1 MRAERLKSSIFAPKK
16 LCGGQTVN
24 RFETRTTL
32 ILGRWHSLKK
42 KNMKQIII
50 TIILLSSSFLYGQN
64 DDWHITTTDKEAYT
78 GIAMSNGRIGMLTS
92 SEPFKIQH
100 TVLNNVYDVDPVLKI
115 SQIVHGMDFGNL
127 EVYIDGEQVTAKNIS
142 NWSQTID
149 MKEAAFTTHFEYK
162 EKAKISCTVY
172 ALRNLQYTG
181 YIDVEISAMEDIEV
195 KAIGKITIP
204 EKYQNT
210 QNTYQVLRDVE
221 TTMPILQSVAETPFG
236 KHLVATSGT
245 FVWHQ
250 INSSRE
256 HQRPE
261 LTHAIVSKY
270 ENTLSFKKEINK
282 GENLE
287 FAWTGA
293 ECTTADFSD
302 PKSESERMVIFN
314 LLNARDVLLDGHKA
328 LWEELW
334 EGDIIIEGDLES
346 QQDVRLA
353 LYHLYAFGRGDSD
366 LSIAPMGLSLQV
378 PYNGHIF
385 WDTELWMFP
394 PLLLLN
400 QDIARSLV
408 NYRSDRL
415 EPAKK
420 RAINYGYKGAMF
432 PWESDDTGEEA
443 TPPFA
448 LTGPF
453 EHHITADIG
462 IAFWNYY
469 RVTKNKK
476 WLEEKGYPVLKE
488 VADFW
493 VSRVTKNKDGSYSIN
508 NVVGANEFAPN
519 VNDNAF
525 TNGAAITALRYASL
539 AAKEMGISPDPKW
552 EEVANNIN
560 ILKFADG
567 TTKEHSDYNGE
578 IIKQADA
585 NLLSFPL
592 NIVNDKEIILKDL
605 QYYEPRLAKEG
616 PAMGKSIFA
625 VLYARQGDADNAFRL
640 FKQSYVP
647 NQQKPFG
654 ALSETAT
661 ANHSYFATGAGG
673 MLQTVLFGFGG
684 LEITDEGIVQKNPI
698 LPKQWK
704 SLTIKGVGLDK
715 KTYRIEE

>member
-1 MRAERLKSSIFAPKK
+1 
-16 LCGGQTVN
+16 
-24 RFETRTTL
+24 
-32 ILGRWHSLKK
+32 
-42 KNMKQIII
+42 
-50 TIILLSSSFLYGQN
+50 
-64 DDWHITTTDKEAYT
+64 
-78 GIAMSNGRIGMLTS
+78 
-92 SEPFKIQH
+92 
-100 TVLNNVYDVDPVLKI
+100 
-115 SQIVHGMDFGNL
+115 
-127 EVYIDGEQVTAKNIS
+127 
-142 NWSQTID
+142 
-149 MKEAAFTTHFEYK
+149 
-162 EKAKISCTVY
+162 
-172 ALRNLQYTG
+172 
-181 YIDVEISAMEDIEV
+181 
-195 KAIGKITIP
+195 
-204 EKYQNT
+204 
-210 QNTYQVLRDVE
+210 
-221 TTMPILQSVAETPFG
+221 
-236 KHLVATSGT
+236 
-245 FVWHQ
+245 
-250 INSSRE
+250 
-256 HQRPE
+256 
-261 LTHAIVSKY
+261 
-270 ENTLSFKKEINK
+270 
-282 GENLE
+282 
-287 FAWTGA
+287 
-293 ECTTADFSD
+293 ECTTKDFSD

-314 LLNARDVLLDGHKA
+314 LLNSRDVLLQGHRN

-415 EPAKK
+415 APAKQ
-420 RAINYGYKGAMF
+420 RAINYGYRGAMF

-469 RVTKNKK
+469 RVTRNKK
-476 WLEEKGYPVLKE
+476 WLEEKGYPVMKE
-488 VADFW
+488 IADFW

-525 TNGAAITALRYASL
+525 TNGAAITALQYATL
-539 AAKEMGISPDPKW
+539 AAKEVGLAPNSEW
-552 EEVANNIN
+552 EKVAKNIK
-560 ILKFADG
+560 ILEFADG
-567 TTKEHSDYNGE
+567 TTKEHADYKGE
-578 IIKQADA
+578 RIKQADV
-585 NLLSFPL
+585 NLLSYPL
-592 NIVNDKEIILKDL
+592 SIVTDEASILRDL
-605 QYYEPRLAKEG
+605 KYYEPKLAKEG

-640 FKQSYVP
+640 FKESYVP
-647 NQQKPFG
+647 NQQTPFG

-684 LEITDEGIVQKNPI
+684 LEISDGGIVQKNPI

-704 SLTIKGVGLDK
+704 SLTITGVGLEK
-715 KTYRIEE
+715 KTFKVEK

>member
-1 MRAERLKSSIFAPKK
+1 MKSIKNSCFF
-16 LCGGQTVN
+16 LFYLFVL
-24 RFETRTTL
+24 TL
-32 ILGRWHSLKK
+32 VKA
-42 KNMKQIII
+42 
-50 TIILLSSSFLYGQN
+50 QN
-64 DDWHITTTDKEAYT
+64 DEWHITVTDPKDYT
-78 GIAMSNGRIGMLTS
+78 GIAMANGRIGMLTTT
-92 SEPFKIQH
+92 EPFKIKH
-100 TVLNNVYDVDPVLKI
+100 TVLNNVYDVDPYLKV

-127 EVYIDGEQVTAKNIS
+127 EVYIDGDLVNQNDIS
-142 NWSQTID
+142 NWSQTMD
-149 MKEAAFTTHFEYK
+149 MKNAAFTTKFSFK
-162 EKAKISCTVY
+162 DKAEISCTLY

-181 YIDVEISAMEDIEV
+181 YVDVKITPLKDIEV
-195 KAIGKITIP
+195 KAVGKITIP
-204 EKYQNT
+204 KGYKYPENSFQI
-210 QNTYQVLRDVE
+210 LRDVE
-221 TTMPILQSVAETPFG
+221 TTMPILQSKATTPFG
-236 KHLVATSGT
+236 KHKVATSGT
-245 FVWHQ
+245 FIWHA

-261 LTHAIVSKY
+261 LTHQVVSDW
-270 ENTLSFKKEINK
+270 ENTLSFESNLKKGK
-282 GENLE
+282 DFE

-293 ECTTADFSD
+293 QCTTQDFSD

-314 LLNARDVLLDGHKA
+314 LLNSREVLIGGHK
-328 LWEELW
+328 ELW
-334 EGDIIIEGDLES
+334 DELWQGDIVIEGDLVS

-415 EPAKK
+415 DKAKQ
-420 RAINYGYKGAMF
+420 RAINYGFKGAMF

-462 IAFWNYY
+462 IAFWNYF
-469 RVTKNKK
+469 RVTGNLE
-476 WLEEKGYPVLKE
+476 WLKTKGYPVMKE

-493 VSRVTKNKDGSYSIN
+493 VSRVTQNADGSYSIN

-525 TNGAAITALRYASL
+525 TNGAAITALEYATL
-539 AAKEMGISPDPKW
+539 AAKEVGITPDEQW
-552 EEVANNIN
+552 MTVAKGIR
-560 ILKFADG
+560 ILRFEDG
-567 TTKEHSDYNGE
+567 TTREHSTYEGE
-578 IIKQADA
+578 IIKQADV

-592 NIVNDKEIILKDL
+592 DVVSDTPSILRDL
-605 QYYEPRLAKEG
+605 KYYEPKLAKEG

-625 VLYARQGDADNAFRL
+625 VLYARQGDAANAFRL
-640 FKQSYVP
+640 FKESYVP

-684 LEITDEGIVQKNPI
+684 LEITSQGIVQKNPI

-704 SLTIKGVGLDK
+704 SLTLKGIGTDK
-715 KTYRIEE
+715 KTYVVK